1 MTKFDKIPAEVF
13 KEAEKFGV
21 LEKDILFAAH
31 ADKDRNGVFCDNW
44 VLITEEEIVMIGG
57 IQLVVPKGR
66 KNDIDEFAKA
76 QGESVNGL
84 MNTLLREAMG
94 MSEEEWK
101 TVTDETGEA

>member
-1 MTKFDKIPAEVF
+1 MPERKPISEARKRANKKWNDENQTKRY
-13 KEAEKFGV
+13 
-21 LEKDILFAAH
+21 
-31 ADKDRNGVFCDNW
+31 DR
-44 VLITEEEIVMIGG
+44 

-94 MSEEEWK
+94 MSEDEWK
-101 TVTDETGEA
+101 NVTDETGEA

>member
-1 MTKFDKIPAEVF
+1 MTERKPIS
-13 KEAEKFGV
+13 EARKRANKKWNDENQTKRY
-21 LEKDILFAAH
+21 
-31 ADKDRNGVFCDNW
+31 DR
-44 VLITEEEIVMIGG
+44 

-101 TVTDETGEA
+101 PVTDETGEA